1 MICEKKRKYPFII
14 ANTDVSSKSGPHWW
28 SILDI
33 EPKVDIFFFDSFG
46 IGGLKNFIVQDDR
59 KDIEKILF
67 GTKQMTRTDNK
78 ITLLYNVQLCF
89 ASN

>member
-1 MICEKKRKYPFII
+1 MSLLRMDRICGAYSTLNLKLTF
-14 ANTDVSSKSGPHWW
+14 
-28 SILDI
+28 
-33 EPKVDIFFFDSFG
+33 FFFDSFG

-67 GTKQMTRTDNK
+67 GTTQMTSTDNK

>member
-1 MICEKKRKYPFII
+1 MWKKRKYPFII

-28 SILDI
+28 SILGI

-67 GTKQMTRTDNK
+67 GTKQMTMTDNK
-78 ITLLYNVQLCF
+78 ITQIKINVQLCF